1 MSFKGINLSEKML
14 KSLNKQ
20 KYFSPSDIQLRSI
33 PKALRGESLMVQSA
47 TGSGKTL
54 CYLIPIIE
62 NIDLKNQNVQ
72 AIIVAPTRE
81 LAQQIYDFA
90 VPFLKEFPSIKVKLF
105 KSGIEREES
114 SQGLSIPPHIAIGT
128 PGRLV
133 DILVNNVSLKHVNT
147 IVLDEAD
154 MLLKEGFF
162 GEIDKIVEQTNKPRF
177 LVYSATLESN
187 LSHELERYIG
197 PNIPVI
203 NEEVMTAS
211 NVSHYLI
218 DIRHNDVL
226 TSLVE
231 VIDCIKPYLLLVFA
245 SKKETAN
252 EIYSYLRARKYKA
265 ALLTGDLDA
274 RERKSIIRRV
284 KNDEFT
290 ILVCSDMAARGLDIP
305 DVSDVINVD
314 LPNNLEFYYHRAGRT
329 GRFNKTGN
337 CYTFYNNDKTA
348 KPLALIKNGVQFK
361 YFVLRNK
368 ELVPGKGIEKSH
380 PTKRKV
386 DEELQNKIQKAKAQI
401 RSKDKKVK
409 PGYKKKQKQAIEKV
423 KAKHRREIIRKDIR
437 RQRVER
443 YKRENANG

>member
-1 MSFKGINLSEKML
+1 
-14 KSLNKQ
+14 
-20 KYFSPSDIQLRSI
+20 
-33 PKALRGESLMVQSA
+33 
-47 TGSGKTL
+47 
-54 CYLIPIIE
+54 
-62 NIDLKNQNVQ
+62 
-72 AIIVAPTRE
+72 
-81 LAQQIYDFA
+81 
-90 VPFLKEFPSIKVKLF
+90 
-105 KSGIEREES
+105 
-114 SQGLSIPPHIAIGT
+114 
-128 PGRLV
+128 
-133 DILVNNVSLKHVNT
+133 
-147 IVLDEAD
+147 
-154 MLLKEGFF
+154 
-162 GEIDKIVEQTNKPRF
+162 
-177 LVYSATLESN
+177 
-187 LSHELERYIG
+187 
-197 PNIPVI
+197 
-203 NEEVMTAS
+203 MTAS

-361 YFVLRNK
+361 YFVLRDK